1 MTLRQYI
8 TWIAL
13 GTLLA
18 WGAFVLV
25 VLYLNPETAGVLGFT
40 FFYLSL
46 FLGVAGSL
54 TLLGFVWRYIRHR
67 DDLLFRHVTISF
79 RQGVLLGV
87 LVTGALFL
95 QSQKLLTW
103 WNLILL
109 VVGIT
114 LLELFLLT
122 SRRTPPEL

>member
-1 MTLRQYI
+1 MTLRQYL
-8 TWIAL
+8 TWIGF
-13 GTLLA
+13 GTLVA
-18 WGAFVLV
+18 WGVFALV
-25 VLYLNPETAGVLGFT
+25 VLYLNPDTAGTLGFV

-46 FLGVAGSL
+46 FLGLAGTL
-54 TLLGFVWRYIRHR
+54 TLLGFVWRYVKHR

-95 QSQKLLTW
+95 QSQELLTW
-103 WNLILL
+103 WNLVLL

-122 SRRTPPEL
+122 SRRMPPEV